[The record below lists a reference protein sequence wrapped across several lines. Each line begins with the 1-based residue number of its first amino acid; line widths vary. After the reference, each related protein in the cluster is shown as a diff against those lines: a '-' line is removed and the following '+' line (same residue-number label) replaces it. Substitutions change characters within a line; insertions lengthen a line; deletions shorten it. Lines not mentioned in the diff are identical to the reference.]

1 MSLSVKDVKFVY
13 MRQILD
19 QKNILCGYSTPGEK
33 ISTFLTSF
41 DAFDELKRNETL
53 KGAELVKMK
62 MNKIIINFLILFR
75 FLILILFLCAFKLVS
90 NRFHYVLIR

>member
-1 MSLSVKDVKFVY
+1 

-62 MNKIIINFLILFR
+62 IINFLILFR
-75 FLILILFLCAFKLVS
+75 LILFLCAFKLVS